1 MLALL
6 GRMAESTGGSAKLQ
20 LQELYGDENRVVA
33 IQAVTACRDDGRSFD
48 RREAVI
54 LDVKGGLITGVYN
67 LIDDPTKL
75 VEFWHN

>member
-1 MLALL
+1 M
-6 GRMAESTGGSAKLQ
+6 
-20 LQELYGDENRVVA
+20 A
-33 IQAVTACRDDGRSFD
+33 IQAVTASRDDGRSFD
-48 RREAVI
+48 TREAVI

>member
-1 MLALL
+1 
-6 GRMAESTGGSAKLQ
+6 
-20 LQELYGDENRVVA
+20 
-33 IQAVTACRDDGRSFD
+33 
-48 RREAVI
+48 VI

>member
-33 IQAVTACRDDGRSFD
+33 IQAVTACRDDGRSLTAE
-48 RREAVI
+48 RQ
-54 LDVKGGLITGVYN
+54 
-67 LIDDPTKL
+67 
-75 VEFWHN
+75 